1 MNTKPTHKQAI
12 RNGINT
18 MAAPKQSTSTLEEIK
33 RRRDKFMSRISGGIA
48 IFPAAPTAF
57 RNSDVEH
64 EYRQDTDFYYLTGFE
79 EPNAV
84 AVLAPDHPEYKFVL
98 FVQPKDRAQEVW
110 TGWRAGEEGARRDY
124 GADAA
129 FTMDKLEAE
138 LPKLAEKA
146 DRIYYRF
153 GSDPSFDERL
163 VGLMRRFQ
171 RQRQREG
178 TGPTSVIDPAELLHE
193 MRLIKSSPDL
203 ELLRRAVDISCEGHL
218 AAIKAL
224 EPGLYEYEI
233 EAAIRYAFRRNGSP
247 RCGYAPIVGSGANA
261 TVLHYTTNN
270 CRIEDGDL
278 LLIDAGAE
286 FGYYTGDVTRTLPA
300 NGVFS
305 DAQKQLYQLVL
316 DAQLAA
322 IAAIKPGASFQE
334 PHDITVRVLTEG
346 MVRLGILEGEVEK
359 LIEEGNKYQNKP
371 DEPEGYKKFYMH
383 RTSHWLGMDVH
394 DAGPYK
400 VADEWRKLAPG
411 MVLTVEPGLY
421 IPEDAERGAAR
432 YRGIGIRIEDDVLVT
447 ESGNEVLSS
456 RAPKSIADI
465 EQMIME
471 SRIPA

>member
-1 MNTKPTHKQAI
+1 LHQAEAQSSI
-12 RNGINT
+12 RDWDH
-18 MAAPKQSTSTLEEIK
+18 MAAQRQSSPTAEQTKK
-33 RRRDKFMSRISGGIA
+33 RREELMARIGGGIA
-48 IFPAAPTAF
+48 IFPAAPTAI

-84 AVLAPDHPEYKFVL
+84 AVLAPDHPEHKFVL
-98 FVQPKDRAQEVW
+98 FVQPKDREREVW
-110 TGWRAGEEGARRDY
+110 TGWRAGDEGAKRDY

-129 FTMDKLEAE
+129 FTLDKLDEE

-146 DRIYYRF
+146 NRIYYRF
-153 GSDPSFDERL
+153 GSDPGFDQRL
-163 VGLMRRFQ
+163 VGMLRGFQ

-193 MRLIKSSPDL
+193 MRLIKTPHEI
-203 ELLRRAVDISCEGHL
+203 ELLRRAIDITCEGHL
-218 AAIKAL
+218 AAIQAL
-224 EPGLYEYEI
+224 KPGAYEYEI
-233 EAAIRYAFRRNGSP
+233 EAAVRYAFRRNGSP
-247 RCGYAPIVGSGANA
+247 RCGYTTIVGSGANA

-300 NGVFS
+300 NGVFG
-305 DAQKQLYQLVL
+305 DTQKHLYQLVL

-322 IAAIKPGASFQE
+322 IEAIKPGASFQE
-334 PHDITVRVLTEG
+334 PHDIAVRVLTEG
-346 MVRLGILEGEVEK
+346 MVRLGILDGEVEK
-359 LIEEGNKYQNKP
+359 LIEEGNKFQNKP
-371 DEPEGYKKFYMH
+371 DEPSGYKKFYMH

-400 VADEWRKLAPG
+400 VADEWRRLAPG

-421 IPEDAERGAAR
+421 IAEDAEGVDPR

-447 ESGNEVLSS
+447 ETGNEVLSA
-456 RAPKSIADI
+456 RVPKSIEEI
-465 EQMIME
+465 ERMIWE
-471 SRIPA
+471 AKIPS

>member
-1 MNTKPTHKQAI
+1 MKPITLS
-12 RNGINT
+12 INET
-18 MAAPKQSTSTLEEIK
+18 RQ
-33 RRRDKFMSRISGGIA
+33 RREDFLRRIGGGIA
-48 IFPAAPTAF
+48 IFPAAPTAI

-84 AVLAPDHPEYKFVL
+84 AVLAPDHPEHRFVL
-98 FVQPKDRAQEVW
+98 FVQPKDREREVW
-110 TGWRAGEEGARRDY
+110 TGWRAGDEGAKRDY

-129 FTMDKLEAE
+129 FTMDKLDEE

-146 DRIYYRF
+146 NRIYYRF
-153 GSDPSFDERL
+153 GSDPAFDERL

-193 MRLIKSSPDL
+193 MRLIKTPQEI
-203 ELLRRAVDISCEGHL
+203 ELLRRAIDITCEGHL
-218 AAIKAL
+218 AAIQAL
-224 EPGLYEYEI
+224 KPGAYEYEI
-233 EAAIRYAFRRNGSP
+233 EAAIGYAFRKNGSP
-247 RCGYAPIVGSGANA
+247 RCGYASIVGAGANA
-261 TVLHYTTNN
+261 TVLHYTVNN

-300 NGVFS
+300 GGRFTEDQAV
-305 DAQKQLYQLVL
+305 LYQLVL

-322 IAAIKPGASFQE
+322 IEAIRPGASFVE
-334 PHDITVRVLTEG
+334 PHDIAVRILTEG
-346 MVRLGILEGEVEK
+346 MVRLGLLEGDVEK
-359 LIEEGNKYQNKP
+359 LIEDGNKFQNQP
-371 DEPEGYKKFYMH
+371 DAPAGYKKFYLH

-400 VADEWRKLAPG
+400 VADEWRRLVPG
-411 MVLTVEPGLY
+411 MVMTVEPGLY
-421 IPEDAERGAAR
+421 ISEDAEGVDPR

-447 ESGNEVLSS
+447 ELGNEVLSA
-456 RAPKSIADI
+456 RVPKSIEEI
-465 EQMIME
+465 ERIVGK
-471 SRIPA
+471 SRNGA